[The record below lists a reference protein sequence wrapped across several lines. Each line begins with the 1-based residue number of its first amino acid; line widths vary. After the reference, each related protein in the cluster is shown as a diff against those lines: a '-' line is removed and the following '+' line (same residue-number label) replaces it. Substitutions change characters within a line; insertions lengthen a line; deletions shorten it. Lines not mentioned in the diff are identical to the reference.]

1 MHKVRVGRAAP
12 DGGRRSLPYKAA
24 LIAVLELR
32 EAHTESLNTRERVN
46 A

>member
-1 MHKVRVGRAAP
+1 MLRVCVGWAAP
-12 DGGRRSLPYKAA
+12 DGGRRSLPYNAA

-32 EAHTESLNTRERVN
+32 EAHTESLNTRERIH

>member
-1 MHKVRVGRAAP
+1 VP
-12 DGGRRSLPYKAA
+12 DGGRRSLPYKLV

-32 EAHTESLNTRERVN
+32 EAHTESLNTRGRIH